1 MEKDLF
7 NDIVVVKRSG
17 QRVNFN
23 DAKIAIAIK
32 KGFDSVYDDYDEKNV
47 NKVKETVLKEIEKRY
62 KDRKTIGVEDIQDII
77 EEELKKLKYD
87 EVYESY
93 KGYRERRSASREAF
107 VEKQQHK
114 FVKAIESLGLKS
126 AAEENAKRENANVDG
141 DGPMGTML
149 HFGSTVSK
157 EFAKAYLMDTK
168 YARAHDEGAIH
179 IHDLDFWP
187 MGTTTCTQIDL
198 DKLFKYWSWIFKNT
212 KLNCLICIPCSNCYP
227 IKSE

>member
-1 MEKDLF
+1 MERDIF

-47 NKVKETVLKEIEKRY
+47 NKVKEKVLNCIEKEY
-62 KDRKTIGVEDIQDII
+62 KDRKTIGVEDIQDVI
-77 EEELKKLKYD
+77 EKVLEKDYK

-93 KGYRERRSASREAF
+93 KGYRDRRTASREAF

-126 AAEENAKRENANVDG
+126 AAEENAKRE
-141 DGPMGTML
+141 
-149 HFGSTVSK
+149 STYLYWK
-157 EFAKAYLMDTK
+157 EL
-168 YARAHDEGAIH
+168 
-179 IHDLDFWP
+179 
-187 MGTTTCTQIDL
+187 
-198 DKLFKYWSWIFKNT
+198 
-212 KLNCLICIPCSNCYP
+212 
-227 IKSE
+227 